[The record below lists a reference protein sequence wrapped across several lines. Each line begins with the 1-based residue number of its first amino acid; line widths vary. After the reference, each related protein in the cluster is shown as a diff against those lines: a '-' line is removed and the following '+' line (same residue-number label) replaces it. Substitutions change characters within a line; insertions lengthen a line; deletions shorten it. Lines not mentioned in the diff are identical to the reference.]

1 MTCRVFNLGIPCSN
15 SSQHLKYL
23 KEIIKRHKSSD
34 LVIVLT
40 GVNDSWNAADTN
52 ILLSERFNILNRVNV
67 FLSELRIYKMLKL
80 LFIDSS
86 NKNVISARQYYKQV
100 RRSSVGEEEKL
111 RKQLEYNLQQMIKLA
126 KLNNIGIILQN
137 YPGGDLYGGNF
148 SASLTSSRLHNRFQW
163 WPPLG
168 IVYSL
173 LGRSSNLG
181 LRSAKNFEPWCK
193 NNRSMSK
200 VN

>member
-80 LFIDSS
+80 LFIDSL
-86 NKNVISARQYYKQV
+86 NKNVISA
-100 RRSSVGEEEKL
+100 S
-111 RKQLEYNLQQMIKLA
+111 A
-126 KLNNIGIILQN
+126 IL
-137 YPGGDLYGGNF
+137 
-148 SASLTSSRLHNRFQW
+148 
-163 WPPLG
+163 
-168 IVYSL
+168 
-173 LGRSSNLG
+173 
-181 LRSAKNFEPWCK
+181 
-193 NNRSMSK
+193 
-200 VN
+200 